1 MGLKTKN
8 YQIKDF
14 GIVVPDAYA
23 RLTNININVDGNA
36 FGIFGIHQ
44 TREAL
49 AENNPLE
56 RIYVNYEIDKNLP
69 IYSQIYIKAKEELFS
84 DWEDDIVE
92 EIPVTEIKSEVE

>member
-36 FGIFGIHQ
+36 FGIFEIHQ

-56 RIYVNYEIDKNLP
+56 RIYVNYEIDKDLP
-69 IYSQIYIKAKEELFS
+69 IYNQIYIKAKKELFS
-84 DWEDDIVE
+84 GWEDDIVE
-92 EIPVTEIKSEVE
+92 DIPVTEIESEVE